1 MNKIKYCFISIFY
14 IFIVIF
20 MCRCYSVDLT
30 SNVMYEYDDNKNVTA
45 VLYTSCAASPHSI
58 EKYNSEVTD
67 ESERGHKWIDLE
79 TSDPID
85 SSYYNVIGLSFHDE
99 KLVKYDTTPLNF
111 DVESTWYN
119 IYYDKYIDNKNGKE
133 VNTNIRR
140 KTEDGW
146 SFSIVGQA
154 ANIIP
159 SAQGVGIKTIYADNN
174 RNSFVDARFRGK
186 YLIDGNKIICKY
198 YIYGIENFIEEDDC
212 TYWSTVVSIRAENGQ
227 PSEKAHEITNSYD
240 LIKSIY
246 KGRTKENPWW
256 GTGSKGV
263 KNNTSTFEQGQSAAN
278 DFDNILLRF
287 PISVSQL
294 QVRYFVKTGKGS
306 DGYEMIPIENL
317 DSVIGNVQSN
327 DKNSPYTIESI
338 KDDNGNIFKPAYSFP
353 LWTLY
358 GTDSNGVKINSEC
371 DYSTVWSIR
380 NNKSNLSY
388 NGVNY
393 NYKFARFGY
402 DDNLNSAG
410 ENLSEKR
417 AEGENESIEFCG
429 GANYS
434 VVNFYYDPEGVEEQ
448 SHYWYAYVEVDEND
462 SDSSILY
469 KSPKSLLTK
478 EEVIVPGMNIENTDY
493 YFTNMYQ
500 ITGKRGS
507 TFNSLYKKYKNKE
520 SYTTDVKGIKG
531 PDSNPDSYTI
541 SDSGKDILIIIRY
554 KRKQNRFFLGVRR
567 ALSNGNLLAFNI
579 DNDKREVVTNVK
591 EKTEDHILLENAKN
605 RYELDILKG
614 TSNVTNK
621 IIEYKN
627 GNAIYKYNGKYYL
640 KYENSFDYFKCG
652 LSIKS
657 IYQNLPKKDDGSID
671 VKIKND
677 GIKKGAELTYFY
689 DKFPKRTVY
698 VYRKYKYTTKDKD
711 GNTVNKEVVL
721 SSTKNKY
728 ENYGFYSFSE
738 EENSQKATGEFH
750 LGYDN
755 DYKYVANKL
764 RYITKNEKD
773 IYEYKGDYKLTYYN
787 NERNPRITVSGQLP
801 NINSKVYINQG
812 NLKNNKYAI
821 LIFYYTK
828 KPDPGW
834 INKCPELN
842 FKTVAD
848 YLKNAKGEENIVDNG
863 CNEKDET
870 YECTNKNITTQELVV
885 PIGEDIKPIVTVP
898 KVILIDSLSY
908 SYDNTRGGIWQEVS
922 EKDGKYSLRV
932 VGYKALVLTEV
943 KIKQNDGSNFVSLLS
958 EDKVVY
964 SRSNMA
970 NNSILSTE
978 LVDSNLGKNI
988 GENIGEA
995 LSKKFEYSGSSKSD
1009 YEKHVYRYGTS
1020 LKDINDYITDEI
1032 AGSNITIDTNACNG
1046 VKSAYA
1052 TVKYKAVN
1060 IGITDFS
1067 YDSNISPYL
1076 KEGSSSSVLGGD
1088 NSNNESGDY
1097 ERTTKDSVKKKE
1109 YSSNS
1114 SYVNVYAPLSLSI
1127 DKVNGINTVDHT
1139 TGNANSTL
1147 IQNNAELKVKVKIN
1161 ALNSYPKITSIQH
1174 IKDKYLGAY
1183 YYKFGFK
1190 VNYRGKP
1197 YEAGSWI
1204 KSEDVE
1210 YNDKGVKGFEGET
1223 ITVRVNDSKFDDTNN
1238 TTTSV
1243 VSDYINEIAC
1253 MAVTKNIPD
1262 YVTEDLTEIYNK
1274 YSTDQEIIVPT
1285 DCTDNNTNN
1294 EWSEKLKSND
1304 KVKQDAYYAVK
1315 ATKKIASIGRIYD
1328 FRITDCT
1335 DVDFKSVFRD
1345 SSKSG
1350 VNSLSGIVY
1359 FSGIKELE
1367 IFNSSTSNVLTNR
1380 KSPYTIPLGPYKH
1393 TNSNYVDAP
1402 KMGYRIS
1409 FDVKTTGKYVTTSK
1423 AANELNSKYKKY
1435 VKITP
1440 SYYYIK
1446 KDGTGYNEKITLY
1459 YKNSS
1464 NKYVKFIGSGF
1475 KISYKPNDG
1484 YRNVTN
1490 LGITNITD
1498 MFTDKYVTLNVS
1510 SQDGFE
1516 LNIDSMCTNYS
1527 GYVQSWYGEFKLPN
1541 TTIAVADGGS
1551 VTKPLTDGYIGVK
1564 FDIKCIYIY
1573 DTQTTE
1579 VSYNTPNKNASGT
1592 NTTQWDYEGY
1602 LGFKNAGKD
1611 VTEND
1616 GLYLQFPKGKLMISS
1631 QEIYEKSKGKTQ
1643 VSAQDMY
1650 EKIRGTVVFFDLDN
1664 RASNDFE

>member
-1 MNKIKYCFISIFY
+1 MKKKILTGVFVY
-14 IFIVIF
+14 IFFILVGKVKGYGLNLELSLENRNGTDYYVF
-20 MCRCYSVDLT
+20 
-30 SNVMYEYDDNKNVTA
+30 
-45 VLYTSCAASPHSI
+45 YTYVGASPHSKEVFRSNPQNI
-58 EKYNSEVTD
+58 PGQDYIKPEKESNQSDYTGTWNSYDITGITFHSKTGEKGNEKFVFKTNINDGIYN
-67 ESERGHKWIDLE
+67 E
-79 TSDPID
+79 TEYKDNKIS
-85 SSYYNVIGLSFHDE
+85 
-99 KLVKYDTTPLNF
+99 
-111 DVESTWYN
+111 
-119 IYYDKYIDNKNGKE
+119 IYYDTGTVSKYSKG
-133 VNTNIRR
+133 
-140 KTEDGW
+140 KTESGYINYSDYIKNMYNTK
-146 SFSIVGQA
+146 SNFSTYEENIDKNIQLSYSKNTGSAAGDFYTEYTLDKDSKGNYNIV
-154 ANIIP
+154 
-159 SAQGVGIKTIYADNN
+159 KY
-174 RNSFVDARFRGK
+174 K
-186 YLIDGNKIICKY
+186 YLIKASYLNALKKDVNYRSLDADGDDKVYTFHVSMQITALYGNGNPTKIYTAEQFY
-198 YIYGIENFIEEDDC
+198 YYMYKIA
-212 TYWSTVVSIRAENGQ
+212 SENGRYWG
-227 PSEKAHEITNSYD
+227 PWSRGADYS
-240 LIKSIY
+240 
-246 KGRTKENPWW
+246 GNPVA
-256 GTGSKGV
+256 GT
-263 KNNTSTFEQGQSAAN
+263 SAAN
-278 DFDNILLRF
+278 DFDNYLKLYEF
-287 PISVSQL
+287 NGDGSSVSVAHMIKGTQNYL
-294 QVRYFVKTGKGS
+294 SGTETVKKETTILTREYDVSMSNPNNHIYNFDFTNKTS
-306 DGYEMIPIENL
+306 TTIHVANTSENG
-317 DSVIGNVQSN
+317 I
-327 DKNSPYTIESI
+327 
-338 KDDNGNIFKPAYSFP
+338 
-353 LWTLY
+353 
-358 GTDSNGVKINSEC
+358 
-371 DYSTVWSIR
+371 IR
-380 NNKSNLSY
+380 Q

-393 NYKFARFGY
+393 KCVGYNIMWGDGKKEEYSESNTRDILNTTLYFGKSMIEGAQIIFFYEPESELSRNIYIAYRDITNNKWLGIAPNDLNSKNNNITNEYSKYKYTDSSGNEVLLYDWIEYYRTSQQITAYAINDKNKLKLENNKEYKYAGFKVYKDTNNRNAVYNSITTEYKSGNGTEYTVDDNNSSFLIVFNYKVGNSSEYYLRVQHTNKEGISLKKLMGDEDFNKNFVQETVSNIKKENYKDYGY
-402 DDNLNSAG
+402 Y
-410 ENLSEKR
+410 EYNLSSSNANIKLNKLIYETTNAKYIYINSYSIRYLSNFPSIGNSKSEK
-417 AEGENESIEFCG
+417 
-429 GANYS
+429 Y
-434 VVNFYYDPEGVEEQ
+434 
-448 SHYWYAYVEVDEND
+448 
-462 SDSSILY
+462 SDS
-469 KSPKSLLTK
+469 
-478 EEVIVPGMNIENTDY
+478 N
-493 YFTNMYQ
+493 
-500 ITGKRGS
+500 
-507 TFNSLYKKYKNKE
+507 
-520 SYTTDVKGIKG
+520 
-531 PDSNPDSYTI
+531 
-541 SDSGKDILIIIRY
+541 
-554 KRKQNRFFLGVRR
+554 
-567 ALSNGNLLAFNI
+567 
-579 DNDKREVVTNVK
+579 
-591 EKTEDHILLENAKN
+591 
-605 RYELDILKG
+605 
-614 TSNVTNK
+614 
-621 IIEYKN
+621 KN
-627 GNAIYKYNGKYYL
+627 G
-640 KYENSFDYFKCG
+640 
-652 LSIKS
+652 
-657 IYQNLPKKDDGSID
+657 QVSID
-671 VKIKND
+671 ITDNT
-677 GIKKGAELTYFY
+677 KKPGAIVTYFY
-689 DKFPKRTVY
+689 DQFPKRTVN
-698 VYRKYKYTTKDKD
+698 VYRKYIDDKNNEIALISPTGKYT
-711 GNTVNKEVVL
+711 VNNFEIYKENQNFL
-721 SSTKNKY
+721 RGIFYYGEKSTMP
-728 ENYGFYSFSE
+728 S
-738 EENSQKATGEFH
+738 
-750 LGYDN
+750 
-755 DYKYVANKL
+755 VANNLK
-764 RYITKNEKD
+764 YITANEKD
-773 IYEYKGDYKLTYYN
+773 IYEYNGKVKITYYN
-787 NERNPRITVSGQLP
+787 GSNDKSPISNNYTKKGLGTSISISS
-801 NINSKVYINQG
+801 INSK
-812 NLKNNKYAI
+812 NKKQI
-821 LIFYYTK
+821 DIVFYYTK
-828 KPDPGW
+828 KPNPEW
-834 INKCPELN
+834 ITVCPKLN

-848 YLKNAKGEENIVDNG
+848 YLKNAEGKENVATNT
-863 CNEKDET
+863 CKEKDKT
-870 YECTNKNITTQELVV
+870 YECTDENTTTQELIV
-885 PIGEDIKPIVTVP
+885 PIGEDIKPIVNVP

-922 EKDGKYSLRV
+922 VKNGKYNLRV

-978 LVDSNLGKNI
+978 LVNSNLGK
-988 GENIGEA
+988 NIGEA
-995 LSKKFEYSGSSKSD
+995 LSKKFEYSGSSRSA
-1009 YEKHVYRYGTS
+1009 YENHVYKYATS
-1020 LKDINDYITDEI
+1020 LTEINNYITNEI
-1032 AGSNITIDTNACNG
+1032 AGSNVIIDTDAYNG

-1067 YDSNISPYL
+1067 YYSNISPYL

-1097 ERTTKDSVKKKE
+1097 ERTTKGSVKKKE

-1127 DKVNGINTVDHT
+1127 DVKGINTVDHT
-1139 TGNANSTL
+1139 TGKDNSTL
-1147 IQNNAELKVKVKIN
+1147 IQNNAKLKVTAMIKP
-1161 ALNSYPKITSIQH
+1161 LTSYTKMSIQH

-1190 VNYRGKP
+1190 VDYNGKT
-1197 YEAGSWI
+1197 YESGSWI
-1204 KSEDVE
+1204 R
-1210 YNDKGVKGFEGET
+1210 GGES
-1223 ITVRVNDSKFDDTNN
+1223 IEVLVNDSRMDNDNN

-1243 VSDYINEIAC
+1243 VSDYMNEIVC
-1253 MAVTKNIPD
+1253 MAVTKNIPS
-1262 YVTEDLTEIYNK
+1262 YKNEDLTTIYDHYSSSNEI
-1274 YSTDQEIIVPT
+1274 TIPT
-1285 DCTDNNTNN
+1285 DCKDSNETTTNN
-1294 EWSEKLKSND
+1294 EWSETLKSNN

-1315 ATKKIASIGRIYD
+1315 ATKRIASIGRIYD

-1579 VSYNTPNKNASGT
+1579 VSYNTPNKNAVNDKKEPLP

-1611 VTEND
+1611 VTGND

-1631 QEIYEKSKGKTQ
+1631 QDI
-1643 VSAQDMY
+1643 Y

>member
-1 MNKIKYCFISIFY
+1 MTKY
-14 IFIVIF
+14 
-20 MCRCYSVDLT
+20 
-30 SNVMYEYDDNKNVTA
+30 
-45 VLYTSCAASPHSI
+45 
-58 EKYNSEVTD
+58 SEVSSN
-67 ESERGHKWIDLE
+67 EIF
-79 TSDPID
+79 DPSNND
-85 SSYYNVIGLSFHDE
+85 Y
-99 KLVKYDTTPLNF
+99 
-111 DVESTWYN
+111 WYH
-119 IYYDKYIDNKNGKE
+119 IYYDKYLNNTGSLYDPVRRKKIDGKLESLGIKAKLVEVVDNDDVTEKNGYQFVRPISIAGGSASGNAE
-133 VNTNIRR
+133 A
-140 KTEDGW
+140 G
-146 SFSIVGQA
+146 FS
-154 ANIIP
+154 
-159 SAQGVGIKTIYADNN
+159 
-174 RNSFVDARFRGK
+174 GK
-186 YLIDGNKIICKY
+186 YLIDGDNIVCKY
-198 YIYGIENFIEEDDC
+198 YITNIDMILPIDTTHKSDGIR
-212 TYWSTVVSIRAENGQ
+212 WSTIVSIWLNNGEYDTQ
-227 PSEKAHEITNSYD
+227 SHEVYTAYQLFLDIYGYNSDIFGKA
-240 LIKSIY
+240 
-246 KGRTKENPWW
+246 
-256 GTGSKGV
+256 SKGI
-263 KNNTSTFEQGQSAAN
+263 KDGNWSEGKSAAN
-278 DFDNILLRF
+278 DFDNILT
-287 PISVSQL
+287 
-294 QVRYFVKTGKGS
+294 RYKINEANLHVNYYVKT
-306 DGYEMIPIENL
+306 DNGYELIPTSDLYGPGKVLSESAQEVVTNL
-317 DSVIGNVQSN
+317 GNNEQIPMAN
-327 DKNSPYTIESI
+327 
-338 KDDNGNIFKPAYSFP
+338 YSYK
-353 LWTLY
+353 LY
-358 GTDSNGVKINSEC
+358 GTVDGKGDVSNEAYETKYKI
-371 DYSTVWSIR
+371 T
-380 NNKSNLSY
+380 NNANEINY
-388 NGVNY
+388 NKTKY
-393 NYKFARFGY
+393 NYKYARFGY
-402 DDNLNSAG
+402 DSAGYEAANLN
-410 ENLSEKR
+410 LSQKIES
-417 AEGENESIEFCG
+417 NETTFCG
-429 GANYS
+429 GAEYS
-434 VVNFYYDPEGVEEQ
+434 VVNFYYDPAENPPR
-448 SHYWYAYVEVDEND
+448 YKIKYVDE
-462 SDSSILY
+462 SGREISTSSSVKKIPKGGVTVEKKSIDGYRY
-469 KSPKSLLTK
+469 KGVLTSKVNMGSL
-478 EEVIVPGMNIENTDY
+478 
-493 YFTNMYQ
+493 
-500 ITGKRGS
+500 
-507 TFNSLYKKYKNKE
+507 NKA
-520 SYTTDVKGIKG
+520 SVDVK
-531 PDSNPDSYTI
+531 
-541 SDSGKDILIIIRY
+541 
-554 KRKQNRFFLGVRR
+554 
-567 ALSNGNLLAFNI
+567 
-579 DNDKREVVTNVK
+579 
-591 EKTEDHILLENAKN
+591 
-605 RYELDILKG
+605 
-614 TSNVTNK
+614 NVTNK
-621 IIEYKN
+621 NASTYISYEKKDVLVVFVYSKITYYLRVQHAIYNDTGGNYENLLSLIDINKDFKQEKVTNFSSKSLINNAYYQYILKSNETDVELSEKEYKTTNALYKFNSMYFLRKMYNFPIPSSKDESGDGKNEN
-627 GNAIYKYNGKYYL
+627 GEVNVTLSKNNGTKIGAI
-640 KYENSFDYFKCG
+640 
-652 LSIKS
+652 
-657 IYQNLPKKDDGSID
+657 
-671 VKIKND
+671 
-677 GIKKGAELTYFY
+677 LTYFY
-689 DKFPKRTVY
+689 DQFPKRTVN
-698 VYRKYKYTTKDKD
+698 VYRKYIDDKNNEIALISPTGKYT
-711 GNTVNKEVVL
+711 VNNFEIYKENQNFL
-721 SSTKNKY
+721 RGIFYYGEKSTMP
-728 ENYGFYSFSE
+728 S
-738 EENSQKATGEFH
+738 
-750 LGYDN
+750 
-755 DYKYVANKL
+755 VANNLK
-764 RYITKNEKD
+764 YITANEKD
-773 IYEYKGDYKLTYYN
+773 IYEYNGNVKITYYN
-787 NERNPRITVSGQLP
+787 GSNDKSPISNNYTKKGLGTSISISST
-801 NINSKVYINQG
+801 NSK
-812 NLKNNKYAI
+812 NKKQI
-821 LIFYYTK
+821 DIVFYYTK
-828 KPDPGW
+828 KPDPEW
-834 INKCPELN
+834 ITVCPKLN

-848 YLKNAKGEENIVDNG
+848 YLKNAEGKENVATNT
-863 CNEKDET
+863 CKEKDKT
-870 YECTNKNITTQELVV
+870 YECTDNDTTTQELVV
-885 PIGEDIKPIVTVP
+885 PIGEDIKPIVNVP

-922 EKDGKYSLRV
+922 VKNGKYNLRV

-958 EDKVVY
+958 EDKAVY

-978 LVDSNLGKNI
+978 LVNSNLGK
-988 GENIGEA
+988 NIGEA
-995 LSKKFEYSGSSKSD
+995 LSKKFEYSGSSRSA
-1009 YEKHVYRYGTS
+1009 YENHVYKYATS
-1020 LKDINDYITDEI
+1020 LTEINNYITNEI
-1032 AGSNITIDTNACNG
+1032 AGSNVIIDTDAYNG

-1088 NSNNESGDY
+1088 DSNNESGDY

-1114 SYVNVYAPLSLSI
+1114 SYVNVYAPLLLSI

-1147 IQNNAELKVKVKIN
+1147 IQNNAELKVEVKIN
-1161 ALNSYPKITSIQH
+1161 TLNSYPKMSIQH

-1223 ITVRVNDSKFDDTNN
+1223 ITVRVNDSKFDDANN

-1253 MAVTKNIPD
+1253 MAVTKNVPS
-1262 YVTEDLTEIYNK
+1262 YKNEDLTTIYDHYSSSNEI
-1274 YSTDQEIIVPT
+1274 TIPT
-1285 DCTDNNTNN
+1285 ACKDSNETTTNN
-1294 EWSEKLKSND
+1294 EWSETLKSNN

-1579 VSYNTPNKNASGT
+1579 VSYNTPNKNASRT

-1602 LGFKNAGKD
+1602 LGFKNAGKG
-1611 VTEND
+1611 VTGND

>member
-1 MNKIKYCFISIFY
+1 MRLNKKLFIIFLSIML
-14 IFIVIF
+14 IFTAK
-20 MCRCYSVDLT
+20 CYAVDIS
-30 SNVMYEYDDNKNVTA
+30 SNVMYEYKDGKVQT
-45 VLYTSCAASPHSI
+45 VLYTSCAASQHSI
-58 EKYNSEVTD
+58 DRYKEAMQAKNIPDD
-67 ESERGHKWIDLE
+67 EYGYYWADLE
-79 TSDPID
+79 MDDPID
-85 SSYYNVIGLSFHDE
+85 TSYYTIKGLLFHDE
-99 KLVKYDTTPLNF
+99 KNTKYIDVGQKNDDGKVIFNDSEF
-111 DVESTWYN
+111 DVASNEKWWH
-119 IYYDKYIDNKNGKE
+119 IYYDSFESPYLIDPARRDSTKDGDITVKGVKSLLFFKFTKEEVEKN
-133 VNTNIRR
+133 
-140 KTEDGW
+140 
-146 SFSIVGQA
+146 SL
-154 ANIIP
+154 
-159 SAQGVGIKTIYADNN
+159 
-174 RNSFVDARFRGK
+174 FVDTISDQTNGTVLSGK
-186 YLIDGNKIICKY
+186 YLIDKYKNKIICKY
-198 YIYGIENFIEEDDC
+198 YVTNIDKIIPEGESK
-212 TYWSTVVSIRAENGQ
+212 YWSTVVSIKLSAGHV
-227 PSEKAHEITNSYD
+227 SEAHDVYTAYQLFYD
-240 LIKSIY
+240 IY
-246 KGRTKENPWW
+246 GNDSNATTDKIDWSK
-256 GTGSKGV
+256 GSKGII
-263 KNNTSTFEQGQSAAN
+263 NGTATFEDGQSAAN
-278 DFDNILLRF
+278 DFDNILYNE
-287 PISVSQL
+287 PNEEANL
-294 QVRYFVKTGKGS
+294 QVRYFIKTGNGS
-306 DGYEMIPIENL
+306 DGYEMIPL
-317 DSVIGNVQSN
+317 DELTGVIGNV
-327 DKNSPYTIESI
+327 NSGANAPYTITSG
-338 KDDNGNIFKPAYSFP
+338 NGDSPYFYEKSWI
-353 LWTLY
+353 LY
-358 GTDSNGVKINSEC
+358 GRVPGNPQGNVNNATNNTIWKINNKV
-371 DYSTVWSIR
+371 DTLNYGNRKYS
-380 NNKSNLSY
+380 
-388 NGVNY
+388 
-393 NYKFARFGY
+393 YKFSRFGY
-402 DDNLNSAG
+402 DNGTYGAAEL
-410 ENLSEKR
+410 NLSEKK
-417 AEGENESIEFCG
+417 EKSFEFCG
-429 GANYS
+429 GAEYS

-448 SHYWYAYVEVDEND
+448 SHYWYAYVEVDENG
-462 SDSSILY
+462 SDASILY
-469 KSPKSLLTK
+469 KSQKSLLTK
-478 EEVIVPGMNIENTDY
+478 EGVTVNGMNIENTDY
-493 YFTNMYQ
+493 EFANMYH
-500 ITGKRGS
+500 ITGERGS

-520 SYTTDVKGIKG
+520 SYTTDVNGIKG

-541 SDSGKDILIIIRY
+541 SDRGKDILIIIRY
-554 KRKQNRFFLGVRR
+554 TRKQNHFFLGVRR
-567 ALSNGNLLAFNI
+567 ALSNGTLLAFNI

-591 EKTEDHILLENAKN
+591 EKTEDHILLENVKN
-605 RYELDILKG
+605 RYELDILKD

-621 IIEYKN
+621 IVEYKN
-627 GNAIYKYNGKYYL
+627 SNAIYKYNGKYYL
-640 KYENSFDYFKCG
+640 KYENSFDYFNCR
-652 LSIKS
+652 LSAKS

-689 DKFPKRTVY
+689 DQFPKRTVY

-738 EENSQKATGEFH
+738 EENSQKATGEFY

-755 DYKYVANKL
+755 EDKYVANKL

-787 NERNPRITVSGQLP
+787 NERNPRITVSGQLQ

-828 KPDPGW
+828 KPDPEW
-834 INKCPELN
+834 ITVCPKLN

-848 YLKNAKGEENIVDNG
+848 YLKNAEGKENIATNT
-863 CNEKDET
+863 CKEKDKT
-870 YECTNKNITTQELVV
+870 YECTDNDTTTQELVV
-885 PIGEDIKPIVTVP
+885 PIGENIKPIVNVP

-922 EKDGKYSLRV
+922 VKNGKYNLRV

-958 EDKVVY
+958 KDKVVY
-964 SRSNMA
+964 TNPNIN
-970 NNSILSTE
+970 NNSILGTKLYENEEKLLASD
-978 LVDSNLGKNI
+978 L
-988 GENIGEA
+988 GENIGKA
-995 LSKKFEYSGSSKSD
+995 LSKKFEYSGNSKSA
-1009 YEKHVYRYGTS
+1009 YENHIYRFGTS
-1020 LKDINDYITDEI
+1020 LDDINNDISKEI
-1032 AGSNITIDTNACNG
+1032 EGSNITIDTNAYNG

-1067 YDSNISPYL
+1067 YYSNISPYL

-1088 NSNNESGDY
+1088 KSNNESGDY

-1109 YSSNS
+1109 YSTNS

-1127 DKVNGINTVDHT
+1127 YKVNGINTVDHT
-1139 TGNANSTL
+1139 TGKDKSTL
-1147 IQNNAELKVKVKIN
+1147 IQNNAKLKVEVKIN
-1161 ALNSYPKITSIQH
+1161 TLRSYPKMSIQH

-1190 VNYRGKP
+1190 VDYNGKT
-1197 YEAGSWI
+1197 YESGSWI
-1204 KSEDVE
+1204 R
-1210 YNDKGVKGFEGET
+1210 GGES
-1223 ITVRVNDSKFDDTNN
+1223 IEVLVNDSRLDNDNN

-1243 VSDYINEIAC
+1243 VSDYMNEIVC
-1253 MAVTKNIPD
+1253 MAVTKNIPS
-1262 YVTEDLTEIYNK
+1262 YKNEDLTTIYDHYSSSNEI
-1274 YSTDQEIIVPT
+1274 TIPT
-1285 DCTDNNTNN
+1285 DCKDSNETTTNN
-1294 EWSEKLKSND
+1294 EWSETLKSNN

-1315 ATKKIASIGRIYD
+1315 ATKIIASIGRIYD

-1423 AANELNSKYKKY
+1423 AANELNSKYQKY

-1446 KDGTGYNEKITLY
+1446 KDGTGYNENITLY

-1464 NKYVKFIGSGF
+1464 NKYVKFIDSGF

-1498 MFTDKYVTLNVS
+1498 MFTDKYVTLDVS
-1510 SQDGFE
+1510 SKDGFN

-1611 VTEND
+1611 VTGND

-1631 QEIYEKSKGKTQ
+1631 QDI
-1643 VSAQDMY
+1643 Y

>member
-14 IFIVIF
+14 IFIVMF
-20 MCRCYSVDLT
+20 MCRCYSVDLA
-30 SNVMYEYDDNKNVTA
+30 SNVMYEYDNGKVKA

-67 ESERGHKWIDLE
+67 ESERGRKWIDLE
-79 TSDPID
+79 TSDPAPGN
-85 SSYYNVIGLSFHDE
+85 SSYYTVIGLSFHQ
-99 KLVKYDTTPLNF
+99 KPLVNYEIEPPNF
-111 DVESTWYN
+111 NVESADAAY
-119 IYYDKYIDNKNGKE
+119 IYYDKYTNEKGEEAN
-133 VNTNIRR
+133 VNIRR
-140 KTEDGW
+140 KTENGW
-146 SFSIVGQA
+146 NLIIKGQKA
-154 ANIIP
+154 RMSLGEKVPLNI
-159 SAQGVGIKTIYADNN
+159 IYADATKNEWPDVG
-174 RNSFVDARFRGK
+174 FKGK

-198 YIYGIENFIEEDDC
+198 YIYGLNRIIAENNSI
-212 TYWSTVVSIRAENGQ
+212 YWSTLVSIRAKNGQ
-227 PSEKAHEITNSYD
+227 ATQDSQVITNSFE
-240 LIKSIY
+240 LMQAIY
-246 KGRTKENPWW
+246 LNRTSDNRWW

-278 DFDNILLRF
+278 DFDNILWRF
-287 PISVSQL
+287 PRSVSKL
-294 QVRYFVKTGKGS
+294 QVRYFVKTGKGT

-338 KDDNGNIFKPAYSFP
+338 KDEKGNIFKPAYSYP

-371 DYSTVWSIR
+371 GYSTVWSIR

-402 DDNLNSAG
+402 DDDLNSAG

-429 GANYS
+429 GSDYS
-434 VVNFYYDPEGVEEQ
+434 VVNFYYDPSEEPPK
-448 SHYWYAYVEVDEND
+448 YKIKYVDESGNEIAT
-462 SDSSILY
+462 SSSEMEI
-469 KSPKSLLTK
+469 PKSGKTVEKINIDGYRYKGVLTSKVNIGSLNKASVDVKSVTDTSVSKYISYEKKDVLVVFVYSKITYYLRVQHAIYNDTGGNYENLLSLIDINKAFKQEAVTNFSSK
-478 EEVIVPGMNIENTDY
+478 SLINNAYYQYILKSNKTDV
-493 YFTNMYQ
+493 
-500 ITGKRGS
+500 KLS
-507 TFNSLYKKYKNKE
+507 EKKYKTTNALYKFNSMYFLRKMYNFPNLSSTYE
-520 SYTTDVKGIKG
+520 SGD
-531 PDSNPDSYTI
+531 
-541 SDSGKDILIIIRY
+541 GK
-554 KRKQNRFFLGVRR
+554 NE
-567 ALSNGNLLAFNI
+567 NG
-579 DNDKREVVTNVK
+579 EV
-591 EKTEDHILLENAKN
+591 
-605 RYELDILKG
+605 
-614 TSNVTNK
+614 NVTLSKNNGTK
-621 IIEYKN
+621 I
-627 GNAIYKYNGKYYL
+627 GAI
-640 KYENSFDYFKCG
+640 
-652 LSIKS
+652 
-657 IYQNLPKKDDGSID
+657 
-671 VKIKND
+671 
-677 GIKKGAELTYFY
+677 LTYFY
-689 DKFPKRTVY
+689 DQFPKRTVN
-698 VYRKYKYTTKDKD
+698 VYRKYIDDKNNEIALISPTGKYT
-711 GNTVNKEVVL
+711 VNNFETYKENQNFL
-721 SSTKNKY
+721 RGIFYYGEKSTMP
-728 ENYGFYSFSE
+728 S
-738 EENSQKATGEFH
+738 
-750 LGYDN
+750 
-755 DYKYVANKL
+755 VANNLK
-764 RYITKNEKD
+764 YITANEKD
-773 IYEYKGDYKLTYYN
+773 IYEYNGNVKITYYN
-787 NERNPRITVSGQLP
+787 GSNDKSPISNNYTKKGLGTSISISST
-801 NINSKVYINQG
+801 NSK
-812 NLKNNKYAI
+812 NKKQI
-821 LIFYYTK
+821 DIVFYYTK
-828 KPDPGW
+828 KPDPEW
-834 INKCPELN
+834 ITVCPKLN

-848 YLKNAKGEENIVDNG
+848 YLKNAEGKENVATNT
-863 CNEKDET
+863 CKEKDKT
-870 YECTNKNITTQELVV
+870 YECTDNDTTTQELVV
-885 PIGEDIKPIVTVP
+885 PIGEDIKPIVNVP

-922 EKDGKYSLRV
+922 VKNGKYNLRV

-978 LVDSNLGKNI
+978 LVNSNLGK
-988 GENIGEA
+988 NIGEA
-995 LSKKFEYSGSSKSD
+995 LSKKFEYSGSSRSA
-1009 YEKHVYRYGTS
+1009 YENHVYKYATS
-1020 LKDINDYITDEI
+1020 LTEINNYITNEI
-1032 AGSNITIDTNACNG
+1032 AGSNVIIDTDAYNG

-1067 YDSNISPYL
+1067 YYSNISPYL

-1088 NSNNESGDY
+1088 NSNNESGNY

-1109 YSSNS
+1109 YSTNS

-1127 DKVNGINTVDHT
+1127 DVKGINTVDHT
-1139 TGNANSTL
+1139 TGDVKSTL
-1147 IQNNAELKVKVKIN
+1147 IQNNAKLKVTATIKP
-1161 ALNSYPKITSIQH
+1161 LTSYTKMSIQH

-1190 VNYRGKP
+1190 VNYNGKT
-1197 YEAGSWI
+1197 YESGSWI
-1204 KSEDVE
+1204 R
-1210 YNDKGVKGFEGET
+1210 GGES
-1223 ITVRVNDSKFDDTNN
+1223 IEVLVNDSRLDNDNN

-1243 VSDYINEIAC
+1243 VSDYMNEIVC
-1253 MAVTKNIPD
+1253 MAVTKNIPS
-1262 YVTEDLTEIYNK
+1262 YKNEDLTTIYDHYSSSNEI
-1274 YSTDQEIIVPT
+1274 TIPT
-1285 DCTDNNTNN
+1285 DCKDSNETTTNN
-1294 EWSEKLKSND
+1294 EWSETLKSNN

-1315 ATKKIASIGRIYD
+1315 ATKRIASIGRIYD

-1423 AANELNSKYKKY
+1423 AANELNSKYQKY

-1446 KDGTGYNEKITLY
+1446 KDGTGYNENITLY

-1464 NKYVKFIGSGF
+1464 NKYVKFIDSGF

-1498 MFTDKYVTLNVS
+1498 MFTDKYVTLDVS
-1510 SQDGFE
+1510 NKDGFN

-1611 VTEND
+1611 VTGND
-1616 GLYLQFPKGKLMISS
+1616 GLYLQFPKGKLLISS
-1631 QEIYEKSKGKTQ
+1631 QSTYEQ
-1643 VSAQDMY
+1643 
-1650 EKIRGTVVFFDLDN
+1650 IRGTVVFFDLDN